1 MIYQNITGLDKPLAR
16 IIQGTV
22 MLSRERLEE
31 SFALLDAVFEHGG
44 TTFDTAHNY
53 GGGDADRVLG
63 LWMEARGNRDQ
74 VVIVGKGCH
83 HNVDRRRVTPYDLAS
98 DLMDTLAR
106 LRTDHVDLY
115 LLHRDDPSLPVA
127 PIMDALAEH
136 QYAGRI
142 GAFGGSNWTP
152 ERIRAA
158 NALAEQRGLPPMR
171 ASSPNFSLAV
181 QRQEPWPGCVSISG
195 PGGAQDRDWYRLTQ
209 MPLLVWSSLAGGFF
223 SGALRRDNRH
233 TFSDYFMKLSAET
246 YGTEEN
252 FRRYDAAE
260 QVAAARGVSVAQV
273 ALGYLFGTGLNVF
286 PLVGARS
293 AEEFAANAAA
303 AELELSAEEMATLD
317 PAVRVRRE
325 RE

>member
-1 MIYQNITGLDKPLAR
+1 MIYQHVEGLDKPLAR
-16 IIQGTV
+16 VIQGTI
-22 MLSRERLEE
+22 MLSRERLDEN
-31 SFALLDAVFEHGG
+31 FAFLDAIFEHGG
-44 TTFDTAHNY
+44 TTFDTAHGY

-83 HNVDRRRVTPYDLAS
+83 HNADRRRVTPYDLTS

-106 LRTDHVDLY
+106 LRTGHVDLY
-115 LLHRDDPSLPVA
+115 LLHRDDPSLPVG
-127 PIMDALAEH
+127 PIMDTLADH
-136 QYAGRI
+136 QAAGRI

-152 ERIRAA
+152 ERIQAA
-158 NALAEQRGLPPMR
+158 NAYAEKHGLPPMR

-181 QRQEPWPGCVSISG
+181 QRQEPWPECISISG
-195 PGGAQDRDWYRLTQ
+195 PDGVRDRDWYRLTQ

-223 SGALRRDNRH
+223 SGALRRDNLH

-252 FRRYDAAE
+252 FRRYDAAKE
-260 QVAAARGVSVAQV
+260 IADARGVSVAQV

-286 PLVGARS
+286 PLVGSRTAQ
-293 AEEFAANAAA
+293 EFAASAAA
-303 AELELSAEEMATLD
+303 AELDLTAHEMAALES
-317 PAVRVRRE
+317 A
-325 RE
+325 